1 MNTFASILM
10 LMGGGVALLA
20 GVGVLRF
27 STSYA
32 RFHAAGKASP
42 VAFLIAAAGAGIAVG
57 GAGAAYLALA
67 AAAMVLTLPVGVHL
81 LFRAVH
87 RTQSNDHL
95 LIDDL
100 APAEIAAKRLEL

>member
-1 MNTFASILM
+1 MNVIAGLLM
-10 LMGGGVALLA
+10 LLGSGIAVLA

-42 VAFLIAAAGAGIAVG
+42 VAFLVAALGAGLELGVS
-57 GAGAAYLALA
+57 GAAYLLIA
-67 AAAMVLTLPVGVHL
+67 AVAMTLTLPVGVHL

-87 RTQSNDHL
+87 RTTPGDHL
-95 LIDDL
+95 TVDDL
-100 APAEIAAKRLEL
+100 APAEIAARRPGP